1 VLVGTA
7 AVVRGVG
14 MLIEVAKPVVFVFC
28 ILSLY
33 ALFHAAF
40 LNPASDLDQR
50 VYESL
55 SLLALAACISVAGAL
70 VFRQAARASYSRRAR
85 LTSTLPMQLFVWASG
100 VMLILFLVS
109 LYLESH
115 CVFYRDV
122 RVF

>member
-1 VLVGTA
+1 
-7 AVVRGVG
+7 
-14 MLIEVAKPVVFVFC
+14 MLIEVAKPVAFVFC

-50 VYESL
+50 IYESL
-55 SLLALAACISVAGAL
+55 RFLALAACVSIASAL
-70 VFRQAARASYSRRAR
+70 VFRRAQASYARRTQ
-85 LTSTLPMQLFVWASG
+85 LTSTLPVQMFCWASG

-109 LYLESH
+109 LYLERH

>member
-1 VLVGTA
+1 
-7 AVVRGVG
+7 
-14 MLIEVAKPVVFVFC
+14 MLIEVAKPVGFVFC

-40 LNPASDLDQR
+40 LNPAGDLDQR
-50 VYESL
+50 IYESL
-55 SLLALAACISVAGAL
+55 RFLALAACISVASAL
-70 VFRQAARASYSRRAR
+70 VFRQAAQASYGRRTR
-85 LTSTLPMQLFVWASG
+85 LTAMLPVQMFFWASG
-100 VMLILFLVS
+100 VMLVLFLVS

>member
-1 VLVGTA
+1 MFV
-7 AVVRGVG
+7 
-14 MLIEVAKPVVFVFC
+14 EFAKPVTLIFC

-40 LNPASDLDQR
+40 LNPSSDLEQR

-55 SLLALAACISVAGAL
+55 RFLALAACISFASAL
-70 VFRQAARASYSRRAR
+70 VFRRATQESYTRRAG
-85 LTSTLPMQLFVWASG
+85 LAATLPMQIFCWASG
-100 VMLILFLVS
+100 IMFVLFVVS

-115 CVFYRDV
+115 CIFYKDV

>member
-1 VLVGTA
+1 
-7 AVVRGVG
+7 
-14 MLIEVAKPVVFVFC
+14 MFIDFAKPVTFIFC

-40 LNPASDLDQR
+40 LNPASDLEQR

-55 SLLALAACISVAGAL
+55 RFLALAACVSVASAL
-70 VFRQAARASYSRRAR
+70 VFLQATQESCARRAR
-85 LTSTLPMQLFVWASG
+85 LAATLPMQMFCWAS
-100 VMLILFLVS
+100 VIMFIFFVLS

-115 CVFYRDV
+115 CIFYKDV

>member
-1 VLVGTA
+1 
-7 AVVRGVG
+7 
-14 MLIEVAKPVVFVFC
+14 MFIEFAKPVALILC

-55 SLLALAACISVAGAL
+55 HFLALAACVSIASAV
-70 VFRQAARASYSRRAR
+70 VFSEATPECRARRAR
-85 LTSTLPMQLFVWASG
+85 LAGTLPMQMFCWASG
-100 VMLILFLVS
+100 IMFVLFVVS
-109 LYLESH
+109 LYVESH
-115 CVFYRDV
+115 CTFYRDV

>member
-1 VLVGTA
+1 
-7 AVVRGVG
+7 
-14 MLIEVAKPVVFVFC
+14 MFMEFAKPVSLIFC

-55 SLLALAACISVAGAL
+55 HFLALAACVSIASAV
-70 VFRQAARASYSRRAR
+70 VFQSTQESCARRAR
-85 LTSTLPMQLFVWASG
+85 FAATLPMQMFCWAAGVMFVLFV
-100 VMLILFLVS
+100 VS

-115 CVFYRDV
+115 CIFYKDV